1 MCIVMKKIFIWFSI
15 LLVIGCVVFFFGW
28 MQFAVPAGNYGVMLS
43 KSGGYYQEPIEP
55 GKFTWRWERLIPTNT
70 KLLIFNLSPLQIE
83 YETQGN
89 LPSSEKFTEIMEKKF
104 DFNWKMGATIFASV
118 KPSKLTTIIKNENI
132 KLQNDLDVYIKSK
145 VEESIQKI
153 TNEFINYFIQNIQEY
168 KKIEFQ
174 NGAFQEK
181 LSTELQQ
188 KLGDEIVV
196 HSVTLSPNFVIPD
209 FTLYATIR
217 DLYNAYEKTRSE
229 MLIELTTNEARK
241 NASQKFRMDEMKN
254 WGEFLKQYPQLI
266 EFLAVAR
273 DDARETLKALR
284 NLQTKTETTP
294 QN

>member
-1 MCIVMKKIFIWFSI
+1 MKKIFIWFSI